1 MDTDVSAEHTAS
13 TCMLLVSYCC
23 CVSVTGK
30 VNEVCRGLRYE
41 QKDGSIDVKGRNST
55 FYPVDSGVEVAGLL
69 T

>member
-1 MDTDVSAEHTAS
+1 MDADISEDHAVS

-23 CVSVTGK
+23 CVSVRGE

-41 QKDGSIDVKGRNST
+41 QKDGSIDCKGRNST
-55 FYPVDSGVEVAGLL
+55 FYPVDSGVKVAGLL

>member
-1 MDTDVSAEHTAS
+1 MDTDVSEENAVS

-23 CVSVTGK
+23 LISVRGK

-41 QKDGSIDVKGRNST
+41 QKYVSIDAKGRNST
-55 FYPVDSGVEVAGLL
+55 FYPVDFGVKVAGLL